1 MEIDKFNKEA
11 YNRTLFEASKDDDN
25 KVPLIDDDKHIACKL
40 DDLTR
45 RVCEELR
52 NGQTLCGCDAYLK
65 ANGIHWFIEFKN
77 QYADSISQKKIQQIW
92 RKAYD
97 SISTVRMAI
106 DQTITLDD
114 LCQNAVLLVVFR
126 DEEQPGL
133 DAFKQITSG
142 YVKKEYPVYWGLRK
156 IEGKLYR
163 EVHTIPKSVFC
174 DKWIPRIWGFQD
186 IQQGV

>member
-1 MEIDKFNKEA
+1 MDIPLRLSDYLK
-11 YNRTLFEASKDDDN
+11 TLSEASF
-25 KVPLIDDDKHIACKL
+25 DDDKNERLIESDFRAYKL
-40 DDLTR
+40 DTLTV
-45 RVCEELR
+45 RVCRELR
-52 NGQTLCGCDAYLK
+52 NGQTLSGCDAYWK

-77 QYADSISQKKIQQIW
+77 QYANSISQKTVQQIW

-106 DQTITLDD
+106 DQTIPLDE
-114 LCQNAVLLVVFR
+114 LCQHAKFLVVFR

-186 IQQGV
+186 IP